1 MVFGDGLDGKL
12 TSALDVTAHEFG
24 HAVFSGTTKNKVV
37 RYPSA
42 ETSALNEGL
51 ADFWGTQIEYY
62 VKKDKGNWI
71 MGDTLGGL
79 TIRDIPREIGD
90 GGHKLYTNLQDFY
103 NDGNNQESHVNSGII
118 SHVLYQLAEG
128 KTYNGIAVQK
138 QGNEK
143 VSKVVMRALQ
153 NYATSAEDFESLQS
167 HIVQAAKDLYGT
179 AVSNEFAKAFEAH
192 GYKPLQKINKVIAV
206 Q

>member
-1 MVFGDGLDGKL
+1 
-12 TSALDVTAHEFG
+12 
-24 HAVFSGTTKNKVV
+24 
-37 RYPSA
+37 
-42 ETSALNEGL
+42 
-51 ADFWGTQIEYY
+51 
-62 VKKDKGNWI
+62 

-128 KTYNGIAVQK
+128 KTYNGVAVQK

-143 VSKVVMRALQ
+143 VSKVVMRTLQ

-179 AVSNEFAKAFEAH
+179 TVSNEFAKAFEAH
-192 GYKPLQKINKVIAV
+192 GYKTLQKVNKVIEV

>member
-1 MVFGDGLDGKL
+1 M
-12 TSALDVTAHEFG
+12 
-24 HAVFSGTTKNKVV
+24 
-37 RYPSA
+37 
-42 ETSALNEGL
+42 
-51 ADFWGTQIEYY
+51 
-62 VKKDKGNWI
+62 
-71 MGDTLGGL
+71 
-79 TIRDIPREIGD
+79 
-90 GGHKLYTNLQDFY
+90 
-103 NDGNNQESHVNSGII
+103 NSGII

-128 KTYNGIAVQK
+128 KTYNGVAVQK

-167 HIVQAAKDLYGT
+167 HIVQAAKDLYDT

-192 GYKPLQKINKVIAV
+192 GYKPLQKVNKVIEV